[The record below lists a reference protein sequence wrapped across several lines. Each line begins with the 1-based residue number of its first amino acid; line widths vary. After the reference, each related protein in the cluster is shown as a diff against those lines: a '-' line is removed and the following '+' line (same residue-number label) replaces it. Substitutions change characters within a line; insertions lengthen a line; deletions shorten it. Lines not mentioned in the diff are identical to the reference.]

1 MGLADRDY
9 ARRRPPQMSPLAQAR
24 GLSVTAWIIIINVA
38 VHVIALGL
46 FGRVSPFGGGGWS
59 VLHQFGYFS
68 PAEAFFYVHN
78 GTVTLNFQVWRLITF
93 QFLHDPNTIWHI
105 VLNMFGLWIF
115 GRTVEQYLGKRKY
128 LAFYLICGIFGAL
141 LYVILNALGSMGLNA
156 PGLLV
161 SDPRTPLIGASAGVF
176 GVIIACAYIA
186 PDAIV
191 RLIFPPIPLKMNY
204 FAYGYVALATYNLL
218 VGGHNAG
225 GDAAHLGGAAAGYY
239 FIRHSHLLTDF
250 FDVFNNSTKGHKTK
264 ARKGASHSNVAAR
277 RHSQSAVDRVLD
289 KVSQHGLGSLSDKE
303 KKILRDASD
312 HAQH

>member
-1 MGLADRDY
+1 M
-9 ARRRPPQMSPLAQAR
+9 AQAK
-24 GLSVTAWIIIINVA
+24 GLSVTAWLIIINVA
-38 VHVIALGL
+38 VHVIALGM

-59 VLHQFGYFS
+59 VLHQFGHFS
-68 PAEAFFYVHN
+68 SAEAFFYVHN

-105 VLNMFGLWIF
+105 ALNMFGLWIF
-115 GRTVEQYLGKRKY
+115 GRTVEQYLGSRKY

-141 LYVILNALGSMGLNA
+141 LYVILNALGSTGLNM

-186 PDAIV
+186 PDAIIQ
-191 RLIFPPIPLKMNY
+191 LIFPPIPLKMKL
-204 FAYGYVALATYNLL
+204 FAYGYVAMAMFNLL
-218 VGGHNAG
+218 IQGNNAG
-225 GDAAHLGGAAAGYY
+225 GDAAHIGGAAAGYF

-250 FDVFNNSTKGHKTK
+250 FDVLNNSTKGPRKPK
-264 ARKGASHSNVAAR
+264 SKSRSRAGGANKNVVGRARS
-277 RHSQSAVDRVLD
+277 SQKAVDRVLD

-312 HAQH
+312 RSQH